1 MPLFFGGGRM
11 YQINGKTWYIRLV
24 RSDSPMLMRSN
35 GSYTVGMCDRTTQI
49 IYISNLLQGKFLRK
63 VLLHEITH
71 SAMFSYGID
80 MSVEQEEMFCDL
92 LATYGDEIIGIV
104 DNMFRTLSEVA

>member
-1 MPLFFGGGRM
+1 MPLFEVGGRM
-11 YQINGKTWYIRLV
+11 YWINSKMWNIRLV
-24 RSDSPMLMRSN
+24 QSDSPMLMRSD
-35 GSYTVGMCDRTTQI
+35 GSYTVGMCDRATQT
-49 IYISNLLQGKFLRK
+49 IYISDLLQGKFLRK
-63 VLLHEITH
+63 VLIHEVCH

-104 DNMFRTLSEVA
+104 DNVFRVLSEVA